1 MKAINGIITVC
12 SYCGEQI
19 GNSQKYCKT
28 CKTQAG
34 RKEIFE
40 ANALILKENAKLGF
54 KVPVELKN
62 WK

>member
-1 MKAINGIITVC
+1 MAIKQIC
-12 SYCGEQI
+12 LYCEENTGKDK
-19 GNSQKYCKT
+19 KYCVK

-40 ANALILKENAKLGF
+40 ANAEILKENAKLGF
-54 KVPVELKN
+54 TIPELLKS